1 MDEPLIINPL
11 QIDLLNKRT
20 NKKYKNITEI
30 EERFYNKMEE
40 LKNIS
45 LQNNFFKKLSKL
57 VLNHRIKN

>member
-11 QIDLLNKRT
+11 QIDLSNKRT
-20 NKKYKNITEI
+20 NKRNEI
-30 EERFYNKMEE
+30 EDEIEVRFYNKMEE